1 MMVVTMVMVAA
12 VNGCD
17 GTEVS
22 EGVLETGFG

>member
-1 MMVVTMVMVAA
+1 MVMVVTMVAA